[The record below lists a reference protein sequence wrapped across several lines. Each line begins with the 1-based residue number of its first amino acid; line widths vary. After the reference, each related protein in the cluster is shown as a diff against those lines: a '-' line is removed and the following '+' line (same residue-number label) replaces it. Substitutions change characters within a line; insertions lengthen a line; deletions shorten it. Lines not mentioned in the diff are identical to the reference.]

1 MKTTKTADEILSALN
16 FSSELKTLRK
26 IILSTGLEETIKWG
40 GPVYTYEGKN
50 VVGIAG
56 FKEHFGLWFFQG
68 GLLADKHE
76 KLMNAQEG
84 KTKAMRQWQMT
95 SKADI
100 DKPLLLTYL
109 NEAIENEKKGIRI
122 VAAKPIRKAPLLPVE
137 LKTALA
143 ASLKLKTAFEKLT
156 PGKQKDYAEY
166 IASAKQAETKVTRI
180 QKIKPMILA
189 GVGLNDKYLKR

>member
-109 NEAIENEKKGIRI
+109 KEAIENEKKGIRI
-122 VAAKPIRKAPLLPVE
+122 VADKPIRKAPLLPVE

>member
-122 VAAKPIRKAPLLPVE
+122 VADKPIRKAPLLPVE